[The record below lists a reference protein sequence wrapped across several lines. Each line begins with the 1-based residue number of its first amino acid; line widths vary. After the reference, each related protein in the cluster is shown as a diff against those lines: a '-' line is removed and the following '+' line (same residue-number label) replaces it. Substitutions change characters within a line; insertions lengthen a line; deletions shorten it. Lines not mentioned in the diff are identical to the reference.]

1 MTVVRVVLGLI
12 IAVATATTISAQAP
26 APTSF
31 VIRGARVFDGVRDRG
46 RTDVVVIDGRIT
58 AIGTTVRT
66 PAAAIEVDGRGKT
79 LLPGLIDAHVH
90 AYGDAMRTAL
100 IFGTTTL
107 LDQFTDVK
115 MAADVRAR
123 QERGEMREVAD
134 LFSAGT
140 LVTSPKGHGTEYGMV
155 IPTISSPAEAQAFV
169 DARLAEGSQW
179 IKIVYDDGH
188 AYGMSME
195 TISKATL
202 RALIDAAH
210 KRGKLAV
217 VHVGDLGGA
226 RDAIESGADGLAHLF
241 VDLPPDTGFA
251 AFAAAH
257 KVFVIPTLS
266 VLESV
271 SGTASGRSL
280 VTDTRLS
287 PWMAQAAATNLKT
300 GFPRRANSMARY
312 ANAVETVR
320 VLRAAGVAILAG
332 TDAPNPGTWHGISMH
347 REMQLLVDAGLTPA
361 AAIAAA
367 TSVPAARFRFRDRGR
382 IAVGLRAD
390 LLLVNGDPLT
400 DINATR
406 DIVGV
411 WKRGVAVDRAPER
424 AAVVAEARAATAPP
438 DAALITGDVS
448 DFEAGTPTAKV
459 GSGWVVSTDA
469 FAGGKSVGA
478 MAVVDGGANGSTK
491 ALSITGTLDAGLS
504 YGWSGAMLMT
514 GKAPMQPAN
523 LSSKREL
530 RFWAKGDGQRYTVM
544 LFSQSRGQQPL
555 TQQFTAGA
563 EWTEFVMPFTAFG
576 VDGHDIQG
584 LAWTLTQTPGKF
596 TLQVDEIRLR

>member
-1 MTVVRVVLGLI
+1 MTAVRIVLGLL
-12 IAVATATTISAQAP
+12 IAVVSAPSIGAQTPVP
-26 APTSF
+26 ASF

-46 RTDVVVIDGRIT
+46 RTDVVVIGGRIT
-58 AIGTTVRT
+58 AIGTAVRS
-66 PAAAIEVDGRGKT
+66 PYAATEVDGRGKT

-90 AYGDAMRTAL
+90 AFGDAMRTAL

-115 MAADVRAR
+115 MAADVRSR
-123 QERGEMREVAD
+123 QARGEMDDIAD
-134 LFSAGT
+134 LYSAGT

-155 IPTISSPAEAQAFV
+155 IPTISSPSEAQAFV

-188 AYGMSME
+188 TYGMSVE

-202 RALIDAAH
+202 RALIDATH

-241 VDLPPDTGFA
+241 LDLPPDAGFA

-271 SGTASGRSL
+271 SGTASGISL
-280 VTDTRLS
+280 AADTRLS
-287 PWMAQAAATNLKT
+287 PWVAQAVATNLKT
-300 GFPRRANSMARY
+300 GFPRRANSLARY
-312 ANAVETVR
+312 SNAVETVR
-320 VLRAAGVAILAG
+320 ALRAAGVPILAG

-347 REMQLLVDAGLTPA
+347 REMQLLVDAGLAPA

-367 TSVPAARFRFRDRGR
+367 TSVPAARFRFTDRGR

-406 DIVGV
+406 DIAGV

-424 AAVVAEARAATAPP
+424 AAVVAEARSATAPP
-438 DAALITGDVS
+438 DAALVAGDIS
-448 DFEAGTPTAKV
+448 DFEAGTPTAKL

-491 ALSITGTLDAGLS
+491 ALSITGTLDAGLA
-504 YGWSGAMLMT
+504 YGWSGAMLLT

-530 RFWAKGDGQRYTVM
+530 RFWAKGDGQQYTVM

-563 EWTEFVMPFTAFG
+563 EWKEFVMPFTSFG

-584 LAWTLTQTPGKF
+584 MAWTLTQTPGKF
-596 TLQVDEIRLR
+596 ALQVDDIRLR

>member
-1 MTVVRVVLGLI
+1 MTVVRTMLCLVVASAWGPQI
-12 IAVATATTISAQAP
+12 NAQAP
-26 APTSF
+26 AAASF

-46 RTDVVVIDGRIT
+46 RTDVLVTDGRIA
-58 AIGTTVRT
+58 AIGAAVRA
-66 PAAAIEVDGRGKT
+66 PAAATEVDGRGKT

-123 QERGEMREVAD
+123 QDRGELRDAAD
-134 LFSAGT
+134 LYSAGT

-155 IPTISSPAEAQAFV
+155 IPTISAPAEAQAFV

-188 AYGMSME
+188 TYGMSVE

-202 RALIDAAH
+202 RAVIDAAH
-210 KRGKLAV
+210 RRGKLAV
-217 VHVGDLGGA
+217 VHVGDLSGA

-241 VDLPPDTGFA
+241 LDLPPDAGFA
-251 AFAAAH
+251 ALAAAR

-271 SGTASGRSL
+271 SGTGSGTTL
-280 VTDTRLS
+280 VTDARLS
-287 PWMAQAAATNLKT
+287 PWLSQAVVTNLKT

-312 ANAVETVR
+312 SNAVATVR
-320 VLRAAGVAILAG
+320 ALRAAGVAILAG
-332 TDAPNPGTWHGISMH
+332 TDAPNLGTWHGVSMH
-347 REMQLLVDAGLTPA
+347 REMQLLVDVGLTPA
-361 AAIAAA
+361 AALAAA
-367 TSVPAARFRFRDRGR
+367 TSVPAAKFRFTDRGR

-390 LLLVNGDPLT
+390 LLLVHGDALT

-406 DIVGV
+406 DIAGV
-411 WKRGVAVDRAPER
+411 WKLGVPVDRAPER
-424 AAVVAEARAATAPP
+424 EAVVAEARAATAPP
-438 DAALITGDVS
+438 NAALIAGDVS
-448 DFEAGTPTAKV
+448 DFETGAPTAKI
-459 GSGWVVSTDA
+459 GFGWILSTDA
-469 FAGGKSVGA
+469 MAGGKSVGA
-478 MAVVDGGANGSTK
+478 MTVVEGGANGSTK
-491 ALSITGTLDAGLS
+491 ALSITGTLDGGLP
-504 YGWSGAMLMT
+504 YGWSGAMLLT

-523 LSSKREL
+523 LSSKREV
-530 RFWAKGDGQRYTVM
+530 RFWAKGDGQTYTLM

-555 TQQFTAGA
+555 TQQFTVSA
-563 EWTEFVMPFTAFG
+563 EWKEFVIPFASFD

-584 LAWTLTQTPGKF
+584 LAWTLTRTPGKF
-596 TLQVDEIRLR
+596 AIQVDDVRLR